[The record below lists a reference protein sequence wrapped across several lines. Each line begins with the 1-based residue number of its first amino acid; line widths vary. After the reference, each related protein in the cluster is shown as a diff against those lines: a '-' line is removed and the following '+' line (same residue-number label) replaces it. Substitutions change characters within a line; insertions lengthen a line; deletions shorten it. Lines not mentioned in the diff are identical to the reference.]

1 MAHRYAYNWASSYSI
16 APPKGIQR
24 NGGEVNHLP
33 PPLLLLRNRAVELQR
48 NAPCLF
54 LPLYFLSQTDFFAL
68 TSPVGGRMGD
78 HYNLLHK
85 AKNWGKGE
93 KRRWLF
99 FLAPPSSFWE
109 ERKKL
114 PKGGCNALSKF
125 PSYPPSAK

>member
-48 NAPCLF
+48 NAPLLF

-85 AKNWGKGE
+85 AKNWGKGGE
-93 KRRWLF
+93 AEMVVFPRPSLLFLGGNKKVAQGWL
-99 FLAPPSSFWE
+99 
-109 ERKKL
+109 
-114 PKGGCNALSKF
+114 
-125 PSYPPSAK
+125 